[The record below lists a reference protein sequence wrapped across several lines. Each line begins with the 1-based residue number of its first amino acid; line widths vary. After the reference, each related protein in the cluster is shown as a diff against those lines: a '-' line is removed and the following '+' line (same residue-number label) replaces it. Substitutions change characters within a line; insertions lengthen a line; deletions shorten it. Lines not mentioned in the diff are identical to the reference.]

1 MYVHEEKRIAF
12 IAHPRTASTATG
24 AALLGLGFTQ
34 WVNHHGINPKWDPTD
49 WTVFATVRNPF
60 DLMVSWY
67 YHKKKYQA
75 APFQEWLPKFLAES
89 NMYLDQGLFFGV
101 PHCTRVLSYERLQD
115 DFNLVLVE
123 SGFPPIE
130 IPYKNVSIA
139 RPDKPL
145 SEYYD
150 HKLINLM
157 KAHFGE
163 EIKSHGYEVPRC
175 QES

>member
-1 MYVHEEKRIAF
+1 MCF
-12 IAHPRTASTATG
+12 IAHPRTASVATG
-24 AALLGLGFTQ
+24 QALLDLGFEKMMG
-34 WVNHHGINPKWDPTD
+34 HHQFSVKVLNPR

-75 APFQEWLPKFLAES
+75 HTFQEWLPKFLAES
-89 NMYLDQGLFFGV
+89 NQYLDQGLFFGL
-101 PHCTRVLSYERLQD
+101 PHCTRVLRYEILQE

-123 SGFPPIE
+123 AGFPPVE
-130 IPYKNVSIA
+130 IPHKNVSIA
-139 RPDKPL
+139 RPYKPL
-145 SEYYD
+145 SEYYN

-163 EIKSHGYEVPRC
+163 EIRQNGYGVPRC
-175 QES
+175 QAS